1 MSKSYLLRESAVTLR
16 RSSMEEEGKIP
27 RLIRHCTPL
36 RCANCR
42 FCSTELE
49 DDDSGNAASI
59 GASVI
64 VFRQFFKYPVAY
76 NWRKTQAFAAIFS
89 RRNLH
94 NVGAETEEDARIQ
107 LNRIAFQRKSL
118 WDLKN
123 ENLWER
129 SEKRVMEERNK
140 RRN

>member
-1 MSKSYLLRESAVTLR
+1 MHII
-16 RSSMEEEGKIP
+16 EE
-27 RLIRHCTPL
+27 
-36 RCANCR
+36 N
-42 FCSTELE
+42 
-49 DDDSGNAASI
+49 
-59 GASVI
+59 
-64 VFRQFFKYPVAY
+64 
-76 NWRKTQAFAAIFS
+76 TQAFAAIFS

-129 SEKRVMEERNK
+129 SEKRVMEETENVVFFGKLRITGLRCLNLTRN
-140 RRN
+140 

>member
-49 DDDSGNAASI
+49 DDDFGNAASI

-64 VFRQFFKYPVAY
+64 VFQQFFKYPVAEISY

-89 RRNLH
+89 SRNLH
-94 NVGAETEEDARIQ
+94 NVGAETGEESYGRKKRKAK
-107 LNRIAFQRKSL
+107 LKKQRML
-118 WDLKN
+118 CFL
-123 ENLWER
+123 ENWELQAWG
-129 SEKRVMEERNK
+129 VNLTRN
-140 RRN
+140 